1 MSHTSL
7 LVCFFGSMLESWT
20 VKATFRVEINI
31 QKLWF
36 QVGEVVRMVPC
47 IIWWIWKMLLSQ
59 NYLLQTIW
67 KMIAMNFLPQMH
79 THACT
84 RIHTH
89 THIFE
94 YSFLFQSQQ
103 TVDCVPGAGL
113 DFSHIIISF
122 TENTVMGVGCR
133 NSHNPLIN

>member
-1 MSHTSL
+1 MYNLMNLKNTAIS
-7 LVCFFGSMLESWT
+7 
-20 VKATFRVEINI
+20 
-31 QKLWF
+31 KLF
-36 QVGEVVRMVPC
+36 AADHMKNDSNEFSSP
-47 IIWWIWKMLLSQ
+47 
-59 NYLLQTIW
+59 N
-67 KMIAMNFLPQMH
+67 A
-79 THACT
+79 
-84 RIHTH
+84 HTH

-133 NSHNPLIN
+133 DSYNPLID